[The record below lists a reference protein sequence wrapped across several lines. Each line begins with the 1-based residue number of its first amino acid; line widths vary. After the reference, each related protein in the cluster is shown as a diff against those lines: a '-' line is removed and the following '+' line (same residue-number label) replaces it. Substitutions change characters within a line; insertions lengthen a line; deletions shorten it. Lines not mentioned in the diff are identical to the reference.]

1 MGEEPGTGMALFR
14 SPLASLPRA
23 RSHLGWAV
31 GVVISLA
38 NLKSLHTTL
47 FSSILPRGLAPAHD
61 QTKSKRK
68 QVPAGKFEDFP
79 PPPCSSPKKVQH
91 SEVSPPPLGSRGARG
106 GGRGGDSRLVNA
118 IVPPGRLAPRE
129 RSWVWGRDSRWHS
142 PPLRRI
148 PGPAC
153 PTRRSGGPAEEAN
166 LPLAR
171 WELLTVGAGF
181 LCLCHV
187 PGRRGDRPTD
197 PGPALTLLLFKV
209 EHHTGPGTPE
219 WVQAAGSLSHRSPGG
234 R

>member
-1 MGEEPGTGMALFR
+1 MGEEPGTRMALFR
-14 SPLASLPRA
+14 SPFASLPRA

-47 FSSILPRGLAPAHD
+47 FSSILPPGLAPAHD

-68 QVPAGKFEDFP
+68 QVPAGKFEDP
-79 PPPCSSPKKVQH
+79 PPPCSSRKKVQH

-129 RSWVWGRDSRWHS
+129 RSWGWGRDSRWHS
-142 PPLRRI
+142 LSPQTHSRSCLPHSAEWR
-148 PGPAC
+148 AC
-153 PTRRSGGPAEEAN
+153 GRSQSAPSSLGATDHWGWIFVLVPCAWEE
-166 LPLAR
+166 R
-171 WELLTVGAGF
+171 
-181 LCLCHV
+181 
-187 PGRRGDRPTD
+187 RPTD

-209 EHHTGPGTPE
+209 EHRTGPGTPE